1 MISTSDGQSRLL
13 DPQIKLDTL
22 VRLRWL
28 AVVGQTVSLLVVHYL
43 LNFPL
48 PIGYCYVLVAV
59 SAWLNVI
66 LKIRWPS
73 STRVSKNA
81 AALQLSYDIIQLGGL
96 FYLTGGLGNPFC
108 FLILAPVVVSAT
120 ALSARNTIILGALAG
135 AIVTLLTT
143 FHLPLPWYDGTQ
155 IDLPPLYLAGV
166 WFSLVCSMFFM
177 ATYSLRVAEEA
188 RQLSNALAASD
199 MVLAHQKHL
208 SALDGLATAAAH
220 ELGTPLGTI
229 YLTAKELSTEFEK
242 GDPLRDD
249 AELVYAQAAR
259 CRDILKKLTS
269 LSSDTDQVFQR
280 MPIMLL
286 LADVSEPHRG
296 LGIQIKIDSQG
307 KGPEPV
313 GVRDPAISYGLG
325 NLLENAVDF
334 AESTVL
340 FEAKWDENTVEIFI
354 VDDGPGFAPDVFAR
368 MGEPYVSKRSAPI
381 VTDPEEVGYSS
392 DEAAAIQSGG
402 GLGLGFFIAKTLL
415 ERSGGRVHFHNRNTP
430 DHGALVH
437 IRWPRAAM
445 DQASQIPE
453 S

>member
-1 MISTSDGQSRLL
+1 MLNTQEGQPRLL

-28 AVVGQTVSLLVVHYL
+28 AVAGQTVSLLVVHYL

-48 PIGYCYVLVAV
+48 PIGYGYVLVAA

-73 STRVSKNA
+73 STRISKNA
-81 AALQLSYDIIQLGGL
+81 AALQLAYDIIQLGGL

-120 ALSARNTIILGALAG
+120 ALSSRNTILLGVLAG
-135 AIVTLLTT
+135 AIVTLLTA
-143 FHLPLPWYDGTQ
+143 FHMPLPWYDGTQ
-155 IDLPPLYLAGV
+155 IDLPPLYVVGV
-166 WFSLVCSMFFM
+166 WFSLMCSMFFM

-229 YLTAKELSTEFEK
+229 YLTAKELSTEFEQ
-242 GDPLRDD
+242 GDPLRED
-249 AELVYAQAAR
+249 AELVYSQAAR
-259 CRDILKKLTS
+259 CREILKKLTS
-269 LSSDTDQVFQR
+269 LSSDADKVFQR
-280 MPIMLL
+280 MPISLL

-296 LGIQIKIDSQG
+296 LGIDIKLQSEGI
-307 KGPEPV
+307 GPEPI
-313 GVRDPAISYGLG
+313 GLRDPAISYGLG

-334 AESTVL
+334 AQSTVL
-340 FEAKWDENTVEIFI
+340 FEAKWDEKFVEVFI
-354 VDDGPGFAPDVFAR
+354 VDDGPGFAPDVLAR
-368 MGEPYVSKRSAPI
+368 MGEPYVSKRTAPAI
-381 VTDPEEVGYSS
+381 SEGEA
-392 DEAAAIQSGG
+392 DELELEIERQSGG

-415 ERSGGRVHFHNRNTP
+415 ERSGGRVIFHNRNAP

-437 IRWPRAAM
+437 IRWPREIM
-445 DQASQIPE
+445 DQGGQTPQS
-453 S
+453 

>member
-1 MISTSDGQSRLL
+1 MISTPDGQSRLL

-43 LNFPL
+43 LSFPV
-48 PIGYCYVLVAV
+48 PIGYGYVLVAA

-73 STRVSKNA
+73 STRISKNA
-81 AALQLSYDIIQLGGL
+81 AATQLAYDIIQLGGL

-135 AIVTLLTT
+135 AVVTLLTA
-143 FHLPLPWYDGTQ
+143 FHMPLPWYDGTQ
-155 IDLPPLYLAGV
+155 IDLPPLYLVGV
-166 WFSLVCSMFFM
+166 WFSLMCSMFFM

-242 GDPLRDD
+242 GDPLRED
-249 AELVYAQAAR
+249 AELVYSQAAR
-259 CRDILKKLTS
+259 CREILKKLTS
-269 LSSDTDQVFQR
+269 LSSDADQVFQR
-280 MPIMLL
+280 MPISLL
-286 LADVSEPHRG
+286 LSDVSDPHRG
-296 LGIQIKIDSQG
+296 LGIDIKINAEG
-307 KGPEPV
+307 TGPEPV
-313 GVRDPAISYGLG
+313 GVRDAAISYGLG
-325 NLLENAVDF
+325 NLIENAVDF
-334 AESTVL
+334 AETTVL
-340 FEAKWDENTVEIFI
+340 FEAKWDDESVEIFI
-354 VDDGPGFAPDVFAR
+354 LDDGPGFAPDMLAR
-368 MGEPYVSKRSAPI
+368 MGEPYVSKRSAPAI
-381 VTDPEEVGYSS
+381 SEDGAEEFE
-392 DEAAAIQSGG
+392 DEKDRQSGG

-415 ERSGGRVHFHNRNTP
+415 ERSGGKLNFHNRKDP

-437 IRWPRAAM
+437 IRWPRETM
-445 DQASQIPE
+445 DQGAQTPE
-453 S
+453 T

>member
-1 MISTSDGQSRLL
+1 MLSTPEGQSRLL

-28 AVVGQTVSLLVVHYL
+28 AVAGQTVSLLVVHYL

-48 PIGYCYVLVAV
+48 PIGYSYVLVAA

-73 STRVSKNA
+73 STRISKNA
-81 AALQLSYDIIQLGGL
+81 AAAQLAYDIIQLGGL

-120 ALSARNTIILGALAG
+120 ALSSRNTIILGALAG
-135 AIVTLLTT
+135 AVVTLLTA
-143 FHLPLPWYDGTQ
+143 FHMPLPWYDGTQ
-155 IDLPPLYLAGV
+155 IDLPPLYLVGV
-166 WFSLVCSMFFM
+166 WFSLMCSMFFM

-229 YLTAKELSTEFEK
+229 YLTAKELSTEFEE
-242 GDPLRDD
+242 GNPLRED
-249 AELVYAQAAR
+249 AELVYSQAAR
-259 CRDILKKLTS
+259 CREILKKLTS
-269 LSSDTDQVFQR
+269 LSSDADQVFQR
-280 MPIMLL
+280 MPISLL

-296 LGIQIKIDSQG
+296 LGIEIKIKAEG
-307 KGPEPV
+307 VGPEPV
-313 GVRDPAISYGLG
+313 GVRDAAISYGLG

-334 AESTVL
+334 AETTVL
-340 FEAKWDENTVEIFI
+340 FEAKWDEKHVEIFI
-354 VDDGPGFAPDVFAR
+354 LDDGPGFAPDVLAR
-368 MGEPYVSKRSAPI
+368 MGEPYVSKRSAPAI
-381 VTDPEEVGYSS
+381 PEDGAEEFDGEV
-392 DEAAAIQSGG
+392 EHQSGG

-415 ERSGGRVHFHNRNTP
+415 ERSGGRVNFHNRKDP
-430 DHGALVH
+430 DRGALVH
-437 IRWPRAAM
+437 IRWLRETM
-445 DQASQIPE
+445 DQGAQTPE
-453 S
+453 T

>member
-1 MISTSDGQSRLL
+1 MMSTPEGQSRLL

-28 AVVGQTVSLLVVHYL
+28 AVAGQTVSLLVVHYL

-48 PIGYCYVLVAV
+48 PIGYSYVLVAA

-73 STRVSKNA
+73 STRISKNA
-81 AALQLSYDIIQLGGL
+81 AAAQLAYDIIQLGGL

-120 ALSARNTIILGALAG
+120 ALSSRNTIILGALAG
-135 AIVTLLTT
+135 AVVTLLTA
-143 FHLPLPWYDGTQ
+143 FHMPLPWYDGTQ
-155 IDLPPLYLAGV
+155 IDLPPLYLVGV
-166 WFSLVCSMFFM
+166 WFSLMCSMFFM

-242 GDPLRDD
+242 GDPLRED
-249 AELVYAQAAR
+249 AELVYSQAAR
-259 CRDILKKLTS
+259 CREILKKLTS
-269 LSSDTDQVFQR
+269 LSSDADQVFQR
-280 MPIMLL
+280 MPISLL

-296 LGIQIKIDSQG
+296 LGIEINIKAEG
-307 KGPEPV
+307 VGPEPV
-313 GVRDPAISYGLG
+313 GVRDAAISYGLG

-334 AESTVL
+334 AETTVL
-340 FEAKWDENTVEIFI
+340 FEAKWDDKHVEIFI
-354 VDDGPGFAPDVFAR
+354 LDDGPGFAPDVLAR
-368 MGEPYVSKRSAPI
+368 MGEPYVSKRSAPAI
-381 VTDPEEVGYSS
+381 SEDGEEEFD
-392 DEAAAIQSGG
+392 DEAERQSGG

-415 ERSGGRVHFHNRNTP
+415 ERSGGRVNFHNRKDP
-430 DHGALVH
+430 DRGALVH
-437 IRWPRAAM
+437 IRWLRETM
-445 DQASQIPE
+445 DQGAQTPE

>member
-1 MISTSDGQSRLL
+1 MFNTQQGKAHLL

-28 AVVGQTVSLLVVHYL
+28 AVAGQTVALLIVHYL

-48 PIGYCYVLVAV
+48 PIGYCYILVAV

-73 STRVSKNA
+73 STRISKNA
-81 AALQLSYDIIQLGGL
+81 AALQLGYDIIQLGGL

-108 FLILAPVVVSAT
+108 FLILAPVMVSAT

-135 AIVTLLTT
+135 GIVTILTA
-143 FHLPLPWYDGTQ
+143 FHMPLPWYDGSQ
-155 IDLPPLYLAGV
+155 IDIPALYLVGV
-166 WFSLVCSMFFM
+166 WFSIMCSMFFM
-177 ATYSLRVAEEA
+177 GTYSLRVAEES

-242 GDPLRDD
+242 GDPLRED

-259 CRDILKKLTS
+259 CREILKKLTS
-269 LSSDTDQVFQR
+269 LSSDADQVFQR
-280 MPIMLL
+280 MPVSLL
-286 LADVSEPHRG
+286 LSDISEPHRG
-296 LGIQIKIDSQG
+296 MG
-307 KGPEPV
+307 KEIRIEAAGEGPEPV

-334 AESTVL
+334 AKTTVL
-340 FEAKWDENTVEIFI
+340 LEAKWDENTVEIFI
-354 VDDGPGFAPDVFAR
+354 LDDGPGFAPEVLSR
-368 MGEPYVSKRSAPI
+368 MGEPYVSKRASHITEASP
-381 VTDPEEVGYSS
+381 VKRSS
-392 DEAAAIQSGG
+392 NKAQAGG

-415 ERSGGRVHFHNRNTP
+415 ERSGGRVHFHNRQAP
-430 DHGALVH
+430 DHGALIH
-437 IRWPRAAM
+437 IRWPREAM
-445 DQASQIPE
+445 DQGRHMDE
-453 S
+453 VGE